1 MDQLEPGASW
11 THEFSFTQEQ
21 VNDFARITGDNN
33 PLHLDPVYAATTAFR
48 RPIMHGMLSACVFS
62 KVFGTINPGPK
73 SIYLSQTIEF
83 QGALYVDTRYR
94 AEFTV
99 KESDGKRRC
108 IQTQILDP
116 ESGKVL
122 TNGEAWLRV
131 R

>member
-1 MDQLEPGASW
+1 MDSLEPGASW
-11 THEFSFTQEQ
+11 THDFSFTQEQ

-33 PLHLDPVYAATTAFR
+33 PLHLDPEYAATTAFK

-83 QGALYVDTRYR
+83 LGALYVDTIYR

-99 KESDGKRRC
+99 IESDGKRRC
-108 IQTQILDP
+108 IQTQIKDKAT
-116 ESGKVL
+116 EKVL
-122 TNGEAWLRV
+122 TNGQAWLRV